1 MASGREGHLT
11 NRFAVAPARVGRAC
25 ADADHELLLLSVGTH
40 RAIADRVKLTF
51 AVWLLA
57 CGVAGAQ
64 PATIDPHVRPPTR
77 PEPPAA
83 ETPITADD
91 VREAPKPGEE
101 HGRLDPIDPGDGVG
115 RLIARGFLWLP
126 RLPIMLVAQPV
137 RGALYAQDRYHA
149 AEAVASLFFS
159 DDEKIAIFPT
169 VLFETGFGL
178 NAGARAQF
186 KDLLGQ
192 DERVKLRAGYG
203 GRYKTVAALDI
214 DTGKRIA
221 SKVSAGIDAR
231 YEARDEE
238 RFSGIGNND
247 LVAASEGMREPIG
260 DPFGVETRYRM
271 SVMRLSPRLRFQ
283 LSANLSI
290 TGTAAVIRKQF
301 GDLTPADI
309 EGSDRPIGEIY
320 ATDQVPGF
328 MTGTTFLYDEV
339 ELAWDTRRPAHWLDP
354 KGVRGTG
361 GFALVYAAR
370 QEDLDQGADF
380 YRVGLDVQRYLR
392 FGPGPRV
399 IELRGVAELVT
410 GDRDRV
416 PFTELPRLGGVDV
429 LRGYPTDRFRDRLAA
444 VAQVNYLWMLS
455 RYLAAVGFVDAGRVY
470 SGVRDVTLD
479 DMRVGFGGALEVFS
493 DSGMM
498 IRAQLASSI
507 DGGVTAF
514 LALEPTFESRS
525 RVERY

>member
-1 MASGREGHLT
+1 
-11 NRFAVAPARVGRAC
+11 
-25 ADADHELLLLSVGTH
+25 
-40 RAIADRVKLTF
+40 VKLTF
-51 AVWLLA
+51 AVCLILH
-57 CGVAGAQ
+57 GVAHAQ
-64 PATIDPHVRPPTR
+64 PTTPPSTIDPRVRPPE
-77 PEPPAA
+77 PVEPPA
-83 ETPITADD
+83 EEKPVTADD
-91 VREAPKPGEE
+91 VRDAPKPGQE
-101 HGRLDPIDPGDGVG
+101 HGRLDPIDTGDSVG

-126 RLPIMLVAQPV
+126 RLPILIVAQPV
-137 RGALYAQDRYHA
+137 RGALYVQDRYHA
-149 AEAVASLFFS
+149 AEVVASLFYS

-178 NAGARAQF
+178 NAGVRAQF

-221 SKVSAGIDAR
+221 SRVSAGIDAR

-238 RFSGIGNND
+238 RFSGIGDND
-247 LVAASEGMREPIG
+247 LVAAAEGPREPIG
-260 DPFGVETRYRM
+260 DPLGVQTRYRL

-283 LSANLSI
+283 LPANLAI
-290 TGTAAVIRKQF
+290 TGTAALIRKKF
-301 GDLTPADI
+301 GNLTPAEI
-309 EGSDRPIGEIY
+309 QGSDRPLGEIY

-328 MTGTTFLYDEV
+328 MSGTTFLYDEV

-361 GFALVYAAR
+361 GLALVYAGR
-370 QEDLDQGADF
+370 QEDLDEGADF
-380 YRVGLDVQRYLR
+380 YRVGLDVQRYFK

-399 IELRGVAELVT
+399 LELRGYAELVT

-416 PFTELPRLGGVDV
+416 PFTELPRLGGVDL

-444 VAQVNYLWMLS
+444 VVQVNYLWMLS

-479 DMRVGFGGALEVFS
+479 DMRVGYGGALEVFS

-514 LALEPTFESRS
+514 VSLDPTFESRS